1 MAYSLSFLIKLPREE
16 LTDIVLD
23 YQHKFDNSVSS
34 ISAELLE
41 LKAKFTKMESDLAIS
56 PNANVKLVERL
67 VVTEQ
72 KYWANEQYSTRECL
86 EISGI
91 SESVNDNAL
100 EDKIQGVLRGT
111 DVEVDTE
118 KNESCHPLKGKGSRG
133 PSSKT
138 FLILKLSKRKDAE
151 KIKLNKKKLRNIDHK
166 KIGLS
171 PGTKIFINESM
182 CGYYKLY

>member
-16 LTDIVLD
+16 LNDIVLD

-34 ISAELLE
+34 INAELLE

-118 KNESCHPLKGKGSRG
+118 NNESCHPLKGNGNRG
-133 PSSKT
+133 RV
-138 FLILKLSKRKDAE
+138 ILKLSKRKDAE

-171 PGTKIFINESM
+171 SGTKIFINERL
-182 CGYYKLY
+182 CGYYKLC